1 MPEDCDAC
9 GRCSEGC
16 PTGALE
22 IKGQDMSPEELLR
35 ELMKDRAFWG
45 QDGGVTLSGGEIT
58 LQWQE
63 AEKLLALLH
72 AEGVQTAV
80 DTCGFCGRQALEAL
94 LPYTD
99 LFLYDLKLFDEQEH
113 IRFTSRS
120 NRVIL
125 DNYRWLAE
133 EAAKG
138 KTRIWVRTPIIP
150 GATDTDENIAGLAG
164 IIKDSAERWELL
176 SFNNL
181 CRDKYD
187 RIKKEW
193 EYSKAELM
201 TAERMQALTELT
213 KRSGCPQTVWSG
225 VTRLKNRS
233 DE

>member
-1 MPEDCDAC
+1 M
-9 GRCSEGC
+9 
-16 PTGALE
+16 
-22 IKGQDMSPEELLR
+22 
-35 ELMKDRAFWG
+35 
-45 QDGGVTLSGGEIT
+45 TLSGGEIT

-63 AEKLLALLH
+63 AEKLLALLK

-99 LFLYDLKLFDEQEH
+99 LFLYDLKLFDEQKH
-113 IRFTSRS
+113 IRYTGRS
-120 NRVIL
+120 NRVIFE
-125 DNYRWLAE
+125 NYRWLAE
-133 EAAKG
+133 EAEKR
-138 KTRIWVRTPIIP
+138 KVRIWVRTPIIP
-150 GATDTDENIAGLAG
+150 GATDTDENISGLAG

-187 RIKKEW
+187 RINKEW

-201 TAERMQALTELT
+201 TAGRMQALTELA
-213 KRSGCPQTVWSG
+213 KRSGCSQTVWSG